1 MAIILSNLKQFSI
14 FFYAGQSDR
23 DAVWGLDS
31 DGLREPCI
39 TWGAD
44 PPKKMGNFGGISA
57 MAPFVKILLPLV
69 TILPP
74 PGLKRSEEV
83 KQFRMSAKLGAVTKE
98 GSVAAMRAVVKL
110 L

>member
-1 MAIILSNLKQFSI
+1 
-14 FFYAGQSDR
+14 
-23 DAVWGLDS
+23 
-31 DGLREPCI
+31 
-39 TWGAD
+39 
-44 PPKKMGNFGGISA
+44 

>member
-1 MAIILSNLKQFSI
+1 
-14 FFYAGQSDR
+14 
-23 DAVWGLDS
+23 
-31 DGLREPCI
+31 
-39 TWGAD
+39 
-44 PPKKMGNFGGISA
+44 MGNFGGISA

-74 PGLKRSEEV
+74 PGLKRNEEV